1 MLSLSPINPITI
13 LSGLMSL
20 MSDTHY
26 TLYIPVRGQIYSPL
40 PNCNKGSSNN
50 LISMLRGIIKF

>member
-20 MSDTHY
+20 MSDTLY
-26 TLYIPVRGQIYSPL
+26 LYIPVRGQIYSPL